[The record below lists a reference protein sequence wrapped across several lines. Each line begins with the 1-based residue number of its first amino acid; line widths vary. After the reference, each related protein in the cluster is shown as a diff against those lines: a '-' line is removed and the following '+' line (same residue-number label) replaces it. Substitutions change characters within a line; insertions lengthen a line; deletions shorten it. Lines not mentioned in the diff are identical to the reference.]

1 MKIRTKSMRLLYM
14 TFILIWEKLE
24 QILTDR
30 DLNG

>member
-1 MKIRTKSMRLLYM
+1 MKIQTESMKLLYM